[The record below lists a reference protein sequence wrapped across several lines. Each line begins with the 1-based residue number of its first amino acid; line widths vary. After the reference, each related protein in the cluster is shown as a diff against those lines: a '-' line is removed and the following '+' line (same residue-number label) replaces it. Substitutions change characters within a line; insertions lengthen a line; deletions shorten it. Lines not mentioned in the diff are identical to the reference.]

1 MKNKLIQI
9 TNLSINEVLGNEI
22 ILPSLYFK
30 TFDENAKNLKLNLNN
45 EKEQEEMQ
53 HFISDEF
60 NSINDYMNTTISS
73 IETLSVAT
81 KIAKV
86 AIKNNDVK
94 SLEKIQNSMS
104 TLEQELISLR
114 DEIYK
119 DPFTNTYNRKWIYKT
134 LIDKDS
140 KLKEKGIFV
149 LINIKD
155 FDYVK
160 EEHNELIANNL
171 LIFILNFLNKQL
183 KKEGIKYQSVRF
195 FHDTFL
201 ILVKDESRTSL
212 NTLLLNIMEMMK
224 NTTLKSKSGIVL
236 QARFNFSTLEYRQN
250 DNFQIILES
259 LSQGLNE

>member
-9 TNLSINEVLGNEI
+9 TDLSINEVLRNEI

-30 TFDENAKNLKLNLNN
+30 TFDENAKTLKINLNN
-45 EKEQEEMQ
+45 EKEQKEIE
-53 HFISDEF
+53 HLIFDEF
-60 NSINDYMNTTISS
+60 STINDYMNTTINS

-104 TLEQELISLR
+104 NLEEELKALR

-119 DPFTNTYNRKWIYKT
+119 DPFTKTFNKKWIYKT
-134 LIDKDS
+134 LLDQDS

-149 LINIKD
+149 LLHIKD
-155 FDYVK
+155 FDYIK
-160 EEHNELIANNL
+160 DEHNELIANNL

-183 KKEGIKYQSVRF
+183 KKEDISYQSVRF

-201 ILVKDESRTSL
+201 ILVKDESRTNL
-212 NTLLLNIMEMMK
+212 NTLLLNIMEMIK

-236 QARFNFSTLEYRQN
+236 QARFNFSTLEYRKN
-250 DNFQIILES
+250 DKFQIILES
-259 LSQGLNE
+259 LTQGLNE